1 MKEDETKYLNQLKAQ
16 RIKGNSGSNLRLKA
30 IWKGISSQHLKGS
43 LQNSFL
49 TASNVQT
56 VWNVSITQ
64 NNVVFKDCSHA
75 GWFSPSTTKS
85 IFYIYW
91 LTFSITSITYLDF
104 INWFRTWFY
113 YMSVYR
119 LNQLAETCLTCRE
132 WMFSLH
138 DVFVRVKLFLLQISV
153 RTAWLLSQL
162 FTAEICQTWL
172 S

>member
-1 MKEDETKYLNQLKAQ
+1 MKGDFITALERK
-16 RIKGNSGSNLRLKA
+16 
-30 IWKGISSQHLKGS
+30 SSKFLPHS
-43 LQNSFL
+43 LQCTNSMKGEL
-49 TASNVQT
+49 LLLYCKLAMGLLRRIMLYSRT
-56 VWNVSITQ
+56 V
-64 NNVVFKDCSHA
+64 
-75 GWFSPSTTKS
+75 WFSPSTTKS

-91 LTFSITSITYLDF
+91 LTFSITYLDF

-119 LNQLAETCLTCRE
+119 LNQLAETCLTCGE